1 MGAKHSDI
9 NMRIMWSDRWD
20 LIPFRVM
27 DTKVWTSFQKK
38 KSEHVK
44 LPAWSYYF
52 LIKITSHEHVIF
64 KERFMSVQQNGNAIK
79 SEKKQ
84 RKSHEAD
91 VAAHF
96 HITEGFR
103 VDI

>member
-1 MGAKHSDI
+1 
-9 NMRIMWSDRWD
+9 
-20 LIPFRVM
+20 
-27 DTKVWTSFQKK
+27 
-38 KSEHVK
+38 
-44 LPAWSYYF
+44 
-52 LIKITSHEHVIF
+52 
-64 KERFMSVQQNGNAIK
+64 MSVQQNGNAIK

-84 RKSHEAD
+84 RKSQEAD